1 MAVGAVRVEGLRDL
15 NRAFARLGAGVK
27 KELVGELALAAE
39 PVRAAAV
46 ELAVSGIR
54 NIGPTWSQMRVGVTQ
69 SLVYVAPKARR
80 RRGSPR
86 RNLAP
91 LLMDRAMQP
100 ALDENQAEVVG
111 RLELMVDRLGGES
124 GF

>member
-1 MAVGAVRVEGLRDL
+1 MAVGEVRVEGLRDL

-54 NIGPTWSQMRVGVTQ
+54 NIGPRWSQMRVGVTQ
-69 SLVYVAPKARR
+69 SLVYVAPKSRR

-86 RNLAP
+86 PNLAP

-100 ALDENQAEVVG
+100 ALDENKEEVVT
-111 RLELMVDRLGGES
+111 RLGLMIDRLGGES